1 MKQNSLRLVLASVAF
16 GAALLTACGFNVT
29 SPVPNSLTRI
39 TGSGKVVTESRNV
52 SGFDGIVVNGAGKI
66 FVERTGAESASI
78 TTDDNLLASIV
89 TEVRSGK
96 LVIEFKPG
104 IVTDHVTDLTFKVT
118 AKDFNSL
125 EINGGA
131 TADVKG
137 VDTDQLTFTVNGA
150 GVIKAAGRARQLTV
164 TVSGTGAYNGEE
176 LDTQRASIT
185 NNGLGLAVVRVSEA
199 LNAQINGAGS
209 VEYIGNPQVNKS
221 VNGVGVVK
229 QR

>member
-1 MKQNSLRLVLASVAF
+1 MKKNSLRLVLAIVGI
-16 GAALLTACGFNVT
+16 GAALLSACGFNIT
-29 SPVPNSLTRI
+29 SLNPNSLTRI
-39 TGSGKVVTESRNV
+39 TGSGKVSTESRNV
-52 SGFDGIVVNGAGKI
+52 SGFDGIVVNGAGKLS
-66 FVERTGAESASI
+66 VERTGAESLSI
-78 TTDDNLLASIV
+78 TTDDNLLPYIV

-96 LVIEFKPG
+96 LVLEFKPG
-104 IVTDHVTDLTFKVT
+104 VVPDRVTDLTFKVT

-131 TADVKG
+131 TADMKG
-137 VDTDQLTFTVNGA
+137 VDTDQLTFVVNGA
-150 GVIKAAGRARQLTV
+150 GVVKVAGRAKQLTV
-164 TVSGTGAYNGEE
+164 TVSGTGAFTGED

-185 NNGLGLAVVRVSEA
+185 NNGLGSAVVRVSDA

-209 VEYIGNPQVNKS
+209 VEYIGNPQVTKS